1 MENGN
6 LYHVKI
12 DQEANQDQVPEQG
25 NSHSEEVDNT
35 RPRCLGGAGNFQ
47 SPGLDDMPEQAIGHP
62 RDAANRCPDHEPHS
76 SEVGQHNNE
85 AVETFQIET
94 SSADSPI
101 FLEDG
106 CTIDENNQTAAG
118 PTPEYLYAEET
129 EDLTSP
135 VQESQNQSRSSSHQV
150 LEEEVRKQPS
160 PTPSEI
166 EMPPYKNPSDKQLS
180 SEDDLSSFNDPIS
193 KPFRQNCLLC
203 GGDLAFS
210 PERGNGFGLT
220 ISEVAVLSCGHVF
233 HCLCLEHIT
242 SDKSKDPPCFICFN
256 GLDE

>member
-47 SPGLDDMPEQAIGHP
+47 CPGLDDMPEQAIGHP
-62 RDAANRCPDHEPHS
+62 RDAANRCQFASRELASLLERLFHTLSQSFLRCFGFQSKNLNNLSVVFSGPDHEPHS

-106 CTIDENNQTAAG
+106 CTIDENNQTAG
-118 PTPEYLYAEET
+118 NVEL
-129 EDLTSP
+129 
-135 VQESQNQSRSSSHQV
+135 
-150 LEEEVRKQPS
+150 VRFLR
-160 PTPSEI
+160 
-166 EMPPYKNPSDKQLS
+166 NL
-180 SEDDLSSFNDPIS
+180 
-193 KPFRQNCLLC
+193 
-203 GGDLAFS
+203 
-210 PERGNGFGLT
+210 
-220 ISEVAVLSCGHVF
+220 
-233 HCLCLEHIT
+233 
-242 SDKSKDPPCFICFN
+242 
-256 GLDE
+256 